1 MMGFY
6 IPMANILQG
15 MAAQHMAQK
24 THLYKNSPLP
34 MNSGAEL
41 NCDSVNLFDK
51 LGNIYILLYAL
62 SIRLYFVVPPRIF
75 FVGRGRLV
83 G

>member
-1 MMGFY
+1 
-6 IPMANILQG
+6 
-15 MAAQHMAQK
+15 
-24 THLYKNSPLP
+24 

-75 FVGRGRLV
+75 FSFCVGGGWLDNGNTRRDKCCQYF
-83 G
+83 

>member
-1 MMGFY
+1 
-6 IPMANILQG
+6 
-15 MAAQHMAQK
+15 
-24 THLYKNSPLP
+24 

-62 SIRLYFVVPPRIF
+62 SIRLYFVVPPKIF